1 MADEDKTDGQ
11 DNPAFVGDENSTV
24 SVVKATEAVASPSST
39 QAAAATVLVV
49 RKKELTEEEN
59 MEKVRILKNVVI
71 ISIAFMFLFTSFNS
85 MANLQSSINK
95 VDGTAALSTLYAA
108 LVVSCAFLPTWM
120 IKMLKAKW
128 TLCFSMLCYSTYIA
142 AQFYPRVWTLVP
154 TSIILGLGA
163 APMWSAKC
171 TYLTQVGSKYA
182 EIVGES
188 AEVVI
193 VRFFGIFFLFFQSTQ
208 VWGNL
213 ISSSVLSQGVE
224 AEEDPD
230 EAALLMCGVNFCPHT
245 HDSHHSNL
253 TNLAKPPDS
262 KIYIMASI
270 YLVCAIISS
279 VIIAFLVDPLTR
291 YGEEERVGSSSGKS
305 GWELLVATFNHM
317 RHPYQLL
324 IIPLTMWSGVE
335 QAFLGADYTAAYV
348 SCGMGVHMVGYVMI
362 CYGVCDAI
370 CSITFSPLVKMVGR
384 VPIFTMGAIINL
396 GIVIALRSWMP
407 HPDDVVLFF
416 VMAGLWGVSDAVWQ
430 TQINA
435 FYGVIF
441 PGESEA
447 AFSNY
452 RLWESLGYIF
462 SYVGSTTYCMDVK
475 ITNVVVSL
483 VFGIIGYY
491 IIEILERRGGIRKD
505 DRGNVVT
512 IDRLVKDRFFGDR
525 R

>member
-1 MADEDKTDGQ
+1 MGEGNDVDGHA
-11 DNPAFVGDENSTV
+11 NPTFVGDEAPSSEIT
-24 SVVKATEAVASPSST
+24 KATEAGSCVAST
-39 QAAAATVLVV
+39 
-49 RKKELTEEEN
+49 KGKELTEEEKL
-59 MEKVRILKNVVI
+59 EKFRILKNVII

-95 VDGTAALSTLYAA
+95 VEGTAALSTLYTA
-108 LVVSCAFLPTWM
+108 LVVSCAFVPTWM
-120 IKMLKAKW
+120 IKKFKAKW

-182 EIVGES
+182 DIVGEN
-188 AEVVI
+188 AEVII

-213 ISSSVLSQGVE
+213 ISSAVLSQGVE
-224 AEEDPD
+224 EDVELD
-230 EAALLMCGVNFCPHT
+230 EAALMKCGVNFCPHSHT
-245 HDSHHSNL
+245 SSGDSNH
-253 TNLAKPPDS
+253 TNLATPPMS
-262 KIYIMASI
+262 KIYTMASI
-270 YLVCAIISS
+270 YLVCSVLSS
-279 VIIAFLVDPLTR
+279 IIIAFLVDPLTR
-291 YGEEERVGSSSGKS
+291 FGEDERTGSSTGKS
-305 GWELLVATFNHM
+305 GCELLVATFSHM

-324 IIPLTMWSGVE
+324 VIPLTMWSGVE
-335 QAFLGADYTAAYV
+335 QAFLGADFTAAYV
-348 SCGMGVHMVGYVMI
+348 SCGLGVHMVGYVMI

-370 CSITFSPLVKMVGR
+370 CSITFSPMVKMLGR
-384 VPIFTMGAIINL
+384 VPIFTMGALINL
-396 GIVIALRSWMP
+396 AIVITLHYWMP

-416 VMAGLWGVSDAVWQ
+416 IMAGLWGVSDAVWQ

-452 RLWESLGYIF
+452 RLWESLGYIIT
-462 SYVGSTTYCMDVK
+462 YVGSTTFCMSSK
-475 ITNVVVSL
+475 LSNVVTSL
-483 VFGIIGYY
+483 IFGIIGYY
-491 IIEILERRGGIRKD
+491 AIEFLERRGGLKKD
-505 DRGNVVT
+505 EDGKVVPF
-512 IDRLVKDRFFGDR
+512 DRLVKDKIWGPSRSQ
-525 R
+525 